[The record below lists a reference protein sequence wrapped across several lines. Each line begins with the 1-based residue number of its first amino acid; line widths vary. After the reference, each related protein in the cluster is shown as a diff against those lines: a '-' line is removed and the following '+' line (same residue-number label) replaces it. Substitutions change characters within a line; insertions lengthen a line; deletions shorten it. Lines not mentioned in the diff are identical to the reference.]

1 MYTVTHALLCILIL
15 IDYEAGA
22 MALTFISFRCK
33 ADIDKAMAFPKAYS
47 KKRDQLRRHE
57 MIDQNLRTTKQFDT
71 NKIAS
76 AVLI

>member
-47 KKRDQLRRHE
+47 KKRD
-57 MIDQNLRTTKQFDT
+57 
-71 NKIAS
+71 
-76 AVLI
+76 